1 MVNSLTENRMNLPA
15 TPQAELEVSRLI
27 ASIFINLDESDR
39 QLTKRFGLTV
49 TQYWA
54 LFHLEHPE
62 GRSLGELAALLICD
76 KSNVTSVVDKL
87 EAAGLAERQRGKA
100 GDRRYTRVVLTQHGQ
115 QLRQHVKAARTH
127 IIITRL
133 QPLGQEALGRFWQ
146 MLQQVDTLLKAQFI
160 SGDVPALIAQALAQ
174 QQISS

>member
-1 MVNSLTENRMNLPA
+1 MDLQA
-15 TPQAELEVSRLI
+15 TPRGELEVARLI
-27 ASIFINLDESDR
+27 ASIFIHLDESDR

-54 LFHLEHPE
+54 LVHLEQPE

-76 KSNVTSVVDKL
+76 KSNVTSLVDKL
-87 EAAGLAERQRGKA
+87 EAAGLAERQQGKA
-100 GDRRYTRVVLTQHGQ
+100 GDRRYIRVVLTQQGQ

-133 QPLGQEALGRFWQ
+133 QPLGQEVLEHFWQ
-146 MLQQVDTLLKAQFI
+146 MLQQVDTLFKAQFV
-160 SGDVPALIAQALAQ
+160 SGDISALIAQALAQ